1 LGYRLYAPP
10 ESGREEG
17 GAQLMQKKVVIIL
30 LIGIDQ
36 LVGIGGMRD
45 IWLVPERR
53 GFVEHGG
60 GGMGIGTLV

>member
-1 LGYRLYAPP
+1 
-10 ESGREEG
+10 
-17 GAQLMQKKVVIIL
+17 MQKKVVIIL